1 MRIGIAVDYGKY
13 ANATSL
19 NLIARKVFLELGKL
33 MNEQKTFTISAIK
46 YEDIGIGDV
55 NLHYDCISV
64 PNMGGYKF
72 PHLRAL
78 SSNNLVIGLSGID
91 EVVLGEQVYKSKKEW
106 LMSKP
111 IIEKEIPKWEKYSDK
126 IRFVHVPTN
135 AEKEQMVKYLKIS
148 SEKIHVIPHGVDH
161 DTFKP
166 VADKE
171 RTRKKILGAFYM
183 KDSPYFIHV
192 SESNWARKNIFRMLE
207 AFKRAREDGI
217 RHKLIIVGRMDPIV
231 HQEASSINGVTALGF
246 VSTEHL
252 SKLMQCAD
260 ALIFPSLH
268 EGFGLPLVEAM
279 SCGVPAITSNVFSP
293 PEVVGN
299 AGLFVNPY
307 DVSDIA
313 NKIIEMS
320 NNESLRI
327 ALSQNALE
335 RSKKFVWEDVAKT
348 LFKLIQQ
355 NALPNSN
362 HFDFKYNLDLAAY
375 RTLTTV
381 CEITPGLKEITQQDL
396 LEFDYSKIISWALES
411 GLENPYIK
419 DFLIPF
425 KEWLI
430 AHES

>member
-13 ANATSL
+13 ANASSL
-19 NLIARKVFLELGKL
+19 NLIARKIFLELGKI
-33 MNEQKTFTISAIK
+33 MNEKKTFTISAIK
-46 YEDIGIGDV
+46 YDDIGIGDV
-55 NLHYDCISV
+55 NLHYDCVSV

-72 PHLRAL
+72 PHLRTL
-78 SSNNLVIGLSGID
+78 SSNNLIIGLSGID

-106 LMSKP
+106 LRNKL
-111 IIEKEIPKWEKYSDK
+111 IIEKEVPKWEKYSDK
-126 IRFVHVPTN
+126 IRLVHVPTN
-135 AEKEQMVKYLKIS
+135 ADKEQMVKYLKIP
-148 SEKIHVIPHGVDH
+148 SEKIHVISHGVDH
-161 DTFKP
+161 EIFKP
-166 VADKE
+166 ALDKE
-171 RTRKKILGAFYM
+171 KSRKKILGAFYM
-183 KDSPYFIHV
+183 KNHPYFIHV
-192 SESNWARKNIFRMLE
+192 SESNWARKNVFRMLE
-207 AFKRAREDGI
+207 AFKKAREAGI
-217 RHKLIIVGRMDPIV
+217 RHNLIIVGRMDSIV
-231 HQEASSINGVTALGF
+231 YQEARSISGVTTLGF

-252 SKLMQCAD
+252 SKLIQCAD

-268 EGFGLPLVEAM
+268 EGFGLPLAEAM
-279 SCGVPAITSNVFSP
+279 SCGVPVITSNVFSP

-299 AGLFVNPY
+299 AGLFVDPY
-307 DVSDIA
+307 DVSDIT

-327 ALSQNALE
+327 ALSQTALE
-335 RSKKFVWEDVAKT
+335 RSRKFVWEDVAKA

-355 NALPNSN
+355 TTSNSN

-396 LEFDYSKIISWALES
+396 LAFDYSKIISWAIES
-411 GLENPYIK
+411 GLENPDVG